1 MSVDRV
7 IATPA
12 GLALI
17 EQLRSK
23 HGPRLMFYQSGG
35 CCDNSAPNCYIEGEL
50 QLGPSDV
57 YLGSIGDLPFHMS
70 GAQYEYWKHT
80 QLIIDA
86 LDAPL
91 GTDNFSLEGPEGK
104 AFLTRSRLF
113 SDEEFAQIQA
123 EGLLQRP

>member
-50 QLGPSDV
+50 TLSPSDV
-57 YLGSIGDLPFHMS
+57 YLGSIGMT
-70 GAQYEYWKHT
+70 YEQGGHSRGGRS
-80 QLIIDA
+80 I
-86 LDAPL
+86 
-91 GTDNFSLEGPEGK
+91 
-104 AFLTRSRLF
+104 LTSISF
-113 SDEEFAQIQA
+113 Q
-123 EGLLQRP
+123 P